1 MLATPE
7 LTVIFHSPSAKWL
20 VPNGTARQ
28 LEGMTAGSAEVW
40 DANKQ
45 KVDEDDKNEDMQVLA
60 RRLWERRARAM
71 GLQLDNKEDQPSRQ
85 EPQGAS

>member
-45 KVDEDDKNEDMQVLA
+45 KVVMASIEGIIVLA
-60 RRLWERRARAM
+60 SRLTVNQSWKLTAVTCEI
-71 GLQLDNKEDQPSRQ
+71 
-85 EPQGAS
+85 